1 MPAKNSRNPT
11 FSHGPSTTW
20 RDLAKVSHP
29 RPENLCRQARLF
41 REHAGVVQVLPRVR
55 KLFFNCP

>member
-41 REHAGVVQVLPRVR
+41 REHASVVQVVSGAG
-55 KLFFNCP
+55 KLFPTAP